1 MRKQVV
7 CFVAVLLVWGSLPL
21 QAQITETH
29 SFTILNQAIP
39 GGNASGLHDVRA
51 ITSAIPHLASVRL
64 KMRIAG
70 EFNGDLYSYLRH
82 IQGSATNFC
91 VLLNQ
96 VGRTAASPAGYA
108 DAGLDV
114 LLDDAA
120 PLGDIHLYRT
130 VTNPPA
136 GTSLI
141 GAWQPDGRRVDPGVV
156 LDSTARTATLSS
168 FTNADGSGEWTLYLA
183 DLAAGGTNMLVSWE
197 LQLTG
202 VATPAVSWS
211 KPGDIVYGTALGPAQ
226 LNASSSVPGSF
237 AYSPAA
243 GAVLNAVS
251 NQTLSVTFTPAD
263 SNSYL
268 PVTNIVS
275 INVLKA
281 PLTIT
286 ANNTNKVYGQTVTL
300 AGTEFA
306 SSGLVN
312 NDTVT
317 RVNLTSAG
325 AGAAATVAGSPY
337 AIVPSAAT
345 GTGLTNYTISYANG
359 TLSMSSKALTI
370 TANNTNKVYGQTVT
384 LAGTEFASSG
394 LVSSDTVTSVSL
406 TSAGAGAAATVAGS
420 PYPIVP
426 SAAAGTGLANYT
438 ISYANGTLSMSSK
451 VLTITANNT
460 NKVYG
465 QTVTLAGT
473 EFVSSGLVNSDT
485 VASVSLTSAGAG
497 AVATVAGSP
506 YPIVPSAATGTGL
519 ANYTISYA
527 NGTLS
532 MSSKALTITAN
543 NTNKV
548 YGQAVTLAGTEFGSS
563 GLANSDAVASVNL
576 TSAGAGAAATVAG
589 SPYAIVP
596 SAATGT
602 GLANYSISY
611 ANGTLAIT
619 KAVTSGA
626 LISSANPSLP
636 GQAVVFRFTLNAVAP
651 GQGTPAGTAQFKVD
665 GTNAGAAVSLSGGT
679 ASLTSSTL
687 AHGLHTVAA
696 EYVGDANFT
705 GTTNLLAPSQL
716 INTAPVAGADTA
728 VRDPASGVRVSMA
741 TLLSN
746 DTDADADRISFLGVS
761 AASAYGGTV
770 VSNNGWISYTPS
782 SGFTNTDTFTYTISD
797 GLAAPVTGLVTVNVV
812 VDDGPSV
819 NLTITVLSNG
829 LYVIRGDGIPG
840 RAYRMQYA
848 YQPQSTNWQ
857 TLGTATA
864 DQFGIFELT
873 DATGTPQRYY
883 RSVYP

>member
-1 MRKQVV
+1 M
-7 CFVAVLLVWGSLPL
+7 LLLWGSLLL
-21 QAQITETH
+21 QAQITETN
-29 SFTILNQAIP
+29 SFTSLNQAIP

-70 EFNGDLYSYLRH
+70 EFNGDLYGYLRH
-82 IQGSATNFC
+82 IQGGATNFC
-91 VLLNQ
+91 VLLNR

-156 LDSTARTATLSS
+156 LETTARAATLGS

-202 VATPAVSWS
+202 VATPAVSWP

-226 LNASSSVPGSF
+226 LNASSPVPGSF

-243 GAVLNAVS
+243 GAVLNADS

-263 SNSYL
+263 INSYL
-268 PVTNIVS
+268 PVTNTVS

-286 ANNTNKVYGQTVTL
+286 ANNTNKVYGQTVTF

-312 NDTVT
+312 
-317 RVNLTSAG
+317 
-325 AGAAATVAGSPY
+325 
-337 AIVPSAAT
+337 
-345 GTGLTNYTISYANG
+345 
-359 TLSMSSKALTI
+359 
-370 TANNTNKVYGQTVT
+370 
-384 LAGTEFASSG
+384 
-394 LVSSDTVTSVSL
+394 SDTVTSVSL

-426 SAAAGTGLANYT
+426 SAA
-438 ISYANGTLSMSSK
+438 
-451 VLTITANNT
+451 
-460 NKVYG
+460 
-465 QTVTLAGT
+465 
-473 EFVSSGLVNSDT
+473 
-485 VASVSLTSAGAG
+485 
-497 AVATVAGSP
+497 
-506 YPIVPSAATGTGL
+506 TGTGL
-519 ANYTISYA
+519 ANYTI
-527 NGTLS
+527 N
-532 MSSKALTITAN
+532 
-543 NTNKV
+543 
-548 YGQAVTLAGTEFGSS
+548 
-563 GLANSDAVASVNL
+563 
-576 TSAGAGAAATVAG
+576 
-589 SPYAIVP
+589 
-596 SAATGT
+596 
-602 GLANYSISY
+602 Y

-619 KAVTSGA
+619 KDGTSGT
-626 LISSANPSLP
+626 LVSSANPSLP
-636 GQAVVFRFTLNAVAP
+636 GQAVAFTFTVNAAAS
-651 GQGTPAGTAQFKVD
+651 GQGTPAGTAQFKID

-679 ASLTSSTL
+679 ASLINSTL

-696 EYVGDANFT
+696 EYAGDANFT
-705 GTTNLLAPSQL
+705 GTTNLLSPSQL
-716 INTAPVAGADTA
+716 INTAPVARADTA
-728 VRDPASGVRVSMA
+728 VRDPASGVRVSIA

-746 DTDADADRISFLGVS
+746 DTDADADLISFLGVS
-761 AASAYGGTV
+761 AASAYGGTL

-782 SGFTNTDTFTYTISD
+782 PGFTNTDTFTYTISD

-848 YQPQSTNWQ
+848 DQPQNTNWQ

-864 DQFGIFELT
+864 DQFGIFEIT

-883 RSVYP
+883 RSIYP